1 MSTIWAA
8 VFLAT
13 ARGPPASTRAALFDF
28 TANPS
33 LALSF
38 VPMDDRVMGGSS
50 VSEMIVQKKHA
61 ESFASFVGE
70 LVLAGGGF
78 ASIRSAAPTGA
89 WDLSGSD
96 GIELVARGDG
106 PPYKFVV
113 RIASAPRISFQQ
125 DFDAGDGTAEWR
137 TCRLRWDEFVPTY
150 LGRVVPNSPRIDL
163 SAVTSVGF
171 MLSKLTDVG
180 QTNAKAVDGPFQL
193 DVRTITPFRADTP
206 P

>member
-1 MSTIWAA
+1 MWASRI
-8 VFLAT
+8 LLC
-13 ARGPPASTRAALFDF
+13 GLASTPPRPGAPSPTRALFDF
-28 TANPS
+28 TANPA

-38 VPMDDRVMGGSS
+38 GAMDDRVMGGSS
-50 VSEMIVQKKHA
+50 VSRMIPQKTY
-61 ESFASFVGE
+61 ASFTGE

-78 ASIRSAAPTGA
+78 ASVRSMAETGA

-96 GIELVARGDG
+96 GVELAVRGDG

-113 RIASAPRISFQQ
+113 RIASAPRISYQQ
-125 DFDAGDGTAEWR
+125 DFDPGDGKADWR

-193 DVRTITPFRADTP
+193 DVRTITPFRADSP
-206 P
+206 